1 MTKRQLA
8 DDLVVRFNALRD
20 PRGPSGKA
28 IVHWDDCN
36 MDEDTFWFMFE
47 ASALYNVR
55 VARSPVMQSMQR
67 LIRSCSAVVRKESK
81 TNPCYSLEWQRTN
94 WPQATYCWGGR
105 QFYKYDPAFWIYK
118 LTIYG

>member
-20 PRGPSGKA
+20 PLGPSGKA
-28 IVHWDDCN
+28 HVHWDDCN
-36 MDEDTFWFMFE
+36 MDEDTFWFSFE
-47 ASALYNVR
+47 ATALYDVR

-67 LIRSCSAVVRKESK
+67 LIRSCAADVRRESRI
-81 TNPCYSLEWQRTN
+81 NQSYSLEWRRTT
-94 WPQATYCWGGR
+94 WPKATYWDDR
-105 QFYKYDPAFWIYK
+105 QFYKYDLTFWIYK